1 MWLALFKIAKVTKHR
16 IDLHK
21 EKKKKTIERME
32 RERDSIKL
40 RC

>member
-16 IDLHK
+16 IDLR
-21 EKKKKTIERME
+21 KKKKITIERME
-32 RERDSIKL
+32 RERDSMKL

>member
-16 IDLHK
+16 IDLR
-21 EKKKKTIERME
+21 KKKKTIERME
-32 RERDSIKL
+32 RERDSMKL